1 MIKAALQYIEDLR
14 KERIIE
20 SNGMR
25 YTEHRLERLDDCLRA
40 SALKVSTL
48 SSLVEYIKGNV
59 DVMAEKM
66 LIQVVS
72 PTEVRLLSQL
82 DSDRKRECLMSVE
95 AELPDIKYGKFMDCE
110 SFLISLRSNFIS
122 NYDTD
127 LLLKFAG
134 TVEAWKCGVLWRRR
148 SDPESYCKERNQRK
162 RGCCC
167 TESGK
172 LKTLSNIYG
181 SRTARIRICFP
192 NETE

>member
-1 MIKAALQYIEDLR
+1 M
-14 KERIIE
+14 
-20 SNGMR
+20 
-25 YTEHRLERLDDCLRA
+25 ERLDDCLRA
-40 SALKVSTL
+40 NALKVSTL

-59 DVMAEKM
+59 DVMANKM

-110 SFLISLRSNFIS
+110 SFLDPACVPILSRIMIRICFRNLQER
-122 NYDTD
+122 
-127 LLLKFAG
+127 
-134 TVEAWKCGVLWRRR
+134 WKPENCGVLWRRR

-172 LKTLSNIYG
+172 L
-181 SRTARIRICFP
+181 
-192 NETE
+192 